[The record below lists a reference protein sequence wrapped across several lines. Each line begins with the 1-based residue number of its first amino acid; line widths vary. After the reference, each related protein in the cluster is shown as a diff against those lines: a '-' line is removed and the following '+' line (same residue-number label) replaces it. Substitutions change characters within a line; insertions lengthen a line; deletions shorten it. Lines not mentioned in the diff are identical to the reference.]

1 MKNSLEYRKNRI
13 QNISDKCNG
22 KILNSLYLEIEIP
35 NLLLKNLINSLM
47 LYVSKAMHFDPVFE
61 EEAFIKKVDENKSDL
76 LNITPNGAVV
86 PKKEYQLEY
95 NLFLQSWYKVMSSLF
110 NKNTINLHLFRMTPN
125 IRIKFAD
132 DIEENRGRNLDTSV
146 PHSDA
151 WLEGPWGL
159 NCHVPILGDNYN
171 NYLAFYELID
181 EKDFRDDFLSLS
193 ESYKDM
199 KWVLDYYQECNLVPK
214 KQHINVSDYCLIHKT
229 KRNKDCGTRISL
241 DTTLFIGDHE
251 VIDDRKSEYSKF
263 IPNIPEDLVVIC
275 NRSENSSVMNKKTTF
290 SHYTTGALSYR
301 WS

>member
-1 MKNSLEYRKNRI
+1 MSNSLNYRKERI
-13 QNISDKCNG
+13 NSISKSCNG
-22 KILNSLYLEIEIP
+22 KLINDFYVQIEIP
-35 NLLLKNLINSLM
+35 ENLLKNLINSLM

-61 EEAFIKKVDENKSDL
+61 EEAFIKKVDENKKDL

-95 NLFLQSWYKVMSSLF
+95 NLFLQSWYSAVSNCF
-110 NKNTINLHLFRMTPN
+110 NKNTIQLNLFRMTPN

-132 DIEENRGRNLDTSV
+132 DIEENKGRKLDTAN

-171 NYLAFYELID
+171 NYLAFYELKD
-181 EKDFRDDFLSLS
+181 EKEFKDDFLVLA
-193 ESYKDM
+193 ESYQDM
-199 KWVLDYYQECNLVPK
+199 HWVLDYYKECNFLPK
-214 KQHINVSDYCLIHKT
+214 KQLINISDYCLIHKT
-229 KRNKDCGTRISL
+229 KRNENCGTRISL

-275 NRSENSSVMNKKTTF
+275 NRSEDSSVMEKKSVF
-290 SHYTTGALSYR
+290 SHYTTGALSYK
-301 WS
+301 WI